1 MKRQGYHQPCLFY
14 LVGGHMKKVKIC
26 VLILMI
32 LLFVPILLGLY
43 KLIFDHSSDEN
54 LFHVA
59 MIIKG
64 LVYEIILLLVYGGLL
79 SNNNQ
84 KPKIYITGSVSQ
96 EDEIRSYAEKMMRK
110 YGRKNVKYVK
120 KQLGVQF
127 SVLIHRCY
135 ENIDWATIVYV
146 CRKHDGTIGTGTTYE
161 VEYAKHLKKTVIF
174 LDPDTSC
181 CIENS
186 VNIQSEC
193 PNCGN
198 IVKEPYH
205 VTFRIGFDQWVLSN
219 HKDINDLIHRKIIY
233 AIPTYS
239 CNECGFIWD
248 RDAVQVR
255 DKHGNDI
262 NTEFSQF
269 HNK

>member
-1 MKRQGYHQPCLFY
+1 
-14 LVGGHMKKVKIC
+14 MKKIKIC
-26 VLILMI
+26 VLIIMI
-32 LLFVPILLGLY
+32 LLFASILFGVY
-43 KLIFDHSSDEN
+43 KLLFDHTDEN

-59 MIIKG
+59 MIISG
-64 LVYEIILLLVYGGLL
+64 LAYEFILSLVFIDASSLCK
-79 SNNNQ
+79 NNQ
-84 KPKIYITGSVSQ
+84 KPKIYIIGSVTQ

-110 YGRKNVKYVK
+110 YGRNNVKYVK

-146 CRKHDGTIGTGTTYE
+146 WRKHDGTIGTGTTYE

-174 LDPDTSC
+174 LDPDASC
-181 CIENS
+181 CIEKS
-186 VNIQSEC
+186 ENIQCEC

-198 IVKEPYH
+198 LVKEPYH
-205 VTFRIGFDQWVLSN
+205 VTFRIGFDQWILSN

-248 RDAVQVR
+248 RDSVQVR
-255 DKHGNDI
+255 DKHGTDI

>member
-1 MKRQGYHQPCLFY
+1 
-14 LVGGHMKKVKIC
+14 MKKIKIC
-26 VLILMI
+26 VLIVMI
-32 LLFVPILLGLY
+32 LLFVSILFGVC
-43 KLIFDHSSDEN
+43 KLPFDHTDEK
-54 LFHVA
+54 LFHVV

-64 LVYEIILLLVYGGLL
+64 LAYEIILLLVYGVLL
-79 SNNNQ
+79 SNDNNQ
-84 KPKIYITGSVSQ
+84 KPKIYIIGSVTQ
-96 EDEIRSYAEKMMRK
+96 EDEIRSYAEMMMRK
-110 YGRKNVKYVK
+110 YGRNNVKYVK
-120 KQLGVQF
+120 KQLGVQL

-146 CRKHDGTIGTGTTYE
+146 WRKHDRTIGTGTTYE

-186 VNIQSEC
+186 ENIHCEC

-198 IVKEPYH
+198 LVKEPYH

-248 RDAVQVR
+248 RDAVQVI

-262 NTEFSQF
+262 NPEFSQF